1 MLKRWF
7 SRRSTFQG
15 VLEGKTFTLA
25 AGETVLESALKAG
38 VALPYN
44 CQVGSCK
51 SCLCRVVSGKVRS
64 LVDLGYLLSAEDIA
78 AGHVLACQCL
88 PQSDLTLMPAA
99 VATNWVPAQIKQ
111 ATPLSS
117 RVWRITL
124 SPEQAMPFL
133 PGQFL
138 QLCHQPGTDVRSYSV
153 SWPSNAREIVVDVT
167 LREQGRI
174 SPLLCNPGSV
184 GRTLWV
190 SGCSGR
196 FGQVDDGKGP
206 LLAIASGSGL
216 GTTLGLVRAA
226 LARNP
231 YRAVMLV
238 HAIRKRQDKFDVAEL
253 QRLQQQHEGFHY
265 LHALSQ
271 ENEGKQHELVG
282 RFTSWLEEWRSL
294 YPYQKYRLEAHG
306 WRAMICGNPGLA
318 QACQRGLLA
327 TGVMARHIQTDCFS
341 PAGAEEK
348 ISNNK
353 ELVC

>member
-15 VLEGKTFTLA
+15 MLEGQTFTLA

-51 SCLCRVVSGKVRS
+51 SCLCRVVSGEVRS
-64 LVDLGYLLSAEDIA
+64 LVDLGYLLSAEEIA

-88 PQSDLTLMPAA
+88 PQSDLTLMPAT
-99 VATNWVPAQIKQ
+99 VATHWVPAQIKQ
-111 ATPLSS
+111 ATPLSAS
-117 RVWRITL
+117 VWRITL

-133 PGQFL
+133 PGQFF
-138 QLCHQPGTDVRSYSV
+138 QLCHQPDTDVRSYSV
-153 SWPSNAREIVVDVT
+153 SWPSSAREIVVDVT
-167 LREQGRI
+167 LREQGRL
-174 SPLLCNPGSV
+174 SPFLCDRNNI
-184 GRTLWV
+184 GRTLWL
-190 SGCSGR
+190 SGGSGQ
-196 FGQVDDGKGP
+196 FGQADDGKGP

-253 QRLQQQHEGFHY
+253 QRLQQQHQGFHY

-271 ENEGKQHELVG
+271 ESEGHAHELAG
-282 RFTSWLEEWRSL
+282 RFTSWLEAWRSL
-294 YPYQKYRLEAHG
+294 YPHQKYGLEAHG
-306 WRAMICGNPGLA
+306 WRVLICGNPGLA
-318 QACQRGLLA
+318 QACQRGLPA
-327 TGVMARHIQTDCFS
+327 SGVMAQHIQTDCFS
-341 PAGAEEK
+341 PAGAEQK